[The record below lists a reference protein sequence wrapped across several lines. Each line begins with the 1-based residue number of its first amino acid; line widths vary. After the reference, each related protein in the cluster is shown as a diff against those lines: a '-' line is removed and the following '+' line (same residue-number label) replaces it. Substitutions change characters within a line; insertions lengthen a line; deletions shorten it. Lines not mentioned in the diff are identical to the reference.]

1 MGYKKVGSYH
11 IQGRFDKNEKNA
23 LIIDISC
30 DKNGGIETSIPTT
43 IESPIY
49 YINGVAH
56 YVVDHTPSIFYKT
69 ISKSLSKMVAPYVD
83 MLLTEKYDDIL
94 KNALSI
100 KDGEIIDKRIIEFQK
115 R

>member
-1 MGYKKVGSYH
+1 
-11 IQGRFDKNEKNA
+11 
-23 LIIDISC
+23 
-30 DKNGGIETSIPTT
+30 
-43 IESPIY
+43 
-49 YINGVAH
+49 
-56 YVVDHTPSIFYKT
+56 
-69 ISKSLSKMVAPYVD
+69 MVAPYVD